1 MINSRRVSVS
11 AVIGAMGIVYG
22 DIGTSPLYAMQSALD
37 AAGNF
42 DAEVVLGVLSLIFWS
57 LAISVTLKYLT
68 VIMRADNEGEGGI
81 LALFAL
87 AQRRLITGS
96 TWGKVA
102 VGLALAG
109 TAFFFCDALITPAI
123 SVLSAV
129 EGLEVLNAGFKS
141 WVIPVTIAVIAVL
154 FAYQRHGTAKVA
166 SLFGPI
172 MLVWFVVIAVIGAIP
187 ISRNPQV
194 LAALN
199 PYCGLGL
206 LVHRPQV
213 ALAII
218 GAVFLA
224 ITGGE
229 ALYADMGHFGKR
241 PVRIAWFALVG
252 PALVINYFGQ
262 GALLLELGKPVD
274 HPLYYLVPATV
285 LPWLVT
291 LAAAATV
298 IASQATISGAFSMA
312 RQAVH
317 LDLLPRLRVLQT
329 SALEHGQI
337 YVPIVNWLVFP
348 AVIAFVVGF
357 GSSDALGGAYGAA
370 VVGTMVVTTILGA
383 FVAATQW
390 NWPKWQVAALFG
402 LMLVTDSAFVAGNL
416 TKVPTGG
423 WIPLTLGAALCLI
436 FTTWRSGRLE
446 LRAALAKMAVP
457 RSELAKL
464 VAGVHRVPGTG
475 VFLASNANL
484 VPSALIRNVEIADTP
499 RQDPVQRLRIEE
511 PLPGVHWITARFGF
525 METPDVAEA
534 LKACR
539 ARGLR
544 VFTEDSSFF
553 VGRHVV
559 RARPL
564 PWRLP
569 KDLKRFKAFTLGK
582 TVLMG
587 RKTFESIGR
596 ALPGRVNLVLTRDR
610 GWFAAGAIVVH
621 SVEQALEHGGG
632 CDELVVIGGAEVY
645 RLVLPIAR
653 RIYLTHVQADVPGD
667 TFFPGFDPT
676 QWADV
681 ECSMH
686 PADED
691 HVYPVTC
698 VTLERRN
705 APQAPRHH

>member
-1 MINSRRVSVS
+1 MSQARRLSLSSLVG
-11 AVIGAMGIVYG
+11 AVGIVYG
-22 DIGTSPLYAMQSALD
+22 DIGTSPLYTMQEAVG
-37 AAGNF
+37 AAGSF
-42 DAEVVLGVLSLIFWS
+42 DRHAVLGVLSLIFWS

-68 VIMRADNEGEGGI
+68 VIMQADNEGEGGI

-96 TWGKVA
+96 TWAKVA

-129 EGLEVLNAGFKS
+129 EGLELLNPSFKQA
-141 WVIPVTIAVIAVL
+141 VIPITLGVIAVL
-154 FAYQRHGTAKVA
+154 FAYQRHGTARVG

-172 MLVWFVVIAVIGAIP
+172 MVVWFVVIAVIGVIP
-187 ISRNPQV
+187 IMRSPAV

-199 PYCGLGL
+199 PLAGVGL
-206 LVHRPQV
+206 LVHRPAV
-213 ALAII
+213 ALAVI

-224 ITGGE
+224 LTGAE
-229 ALYADMGHFGKR
+229 ALYADMGHFGRR
-241 PVRIAWFALVG
+241 PVRVSWYVLVG

-274 HPLYYLVPATV
+274 HPLYHLVSPAV
-285 LPWLVT
+285 LPWLVI
-291 LAAAATV
+291 LATAATV

-312 RQAVH
+312 SQAVH

-329 SALEHGQI
+329 SALEQGQI
-337 YVPIVNWLVFP
+337 YVPVVNWLVFI
-348 AVIAFVVGF
+348 AVCLFVIGF
-357 GSSDALGGAYGAA
+357 GSADALSGAYGAA

-402 LMLVTDSAFVAGNL
+402 LMLVIDSAFVAGNM

-423 WIPLTLGAALCLI
+423 WIPLTLGALLCLI
-436 FTTWRSGRLE
+436 FTTWRNGRLE
-446 LRAALAKMAVP
+446 LRAALAKLAVP
-457 RSELAKL
+457 RSELPKL

-475 VFLASNANL
+475 VFLASNSKL
-484 VPSALIRNVEIADTP
+484 VPSALIRNIEHNCVVHQRVIILNVEITDTP
-499 RQDPVQRLRIEE
+499 RQDPVQRLRVEE
-511 PLPGVHWITARFGF
+511 PTPSVYFITARFGF

-564 PWRLP
+564 PGLRGLQRRLFARMQQYSTQAAEFFRMP
-569 KDLKRFKAFTLGK
+569 F
-582 TVLMG
+582 
-587 RKTFESIGR
+587 
-596 ALPGRVNLVLTRDR
+596 RD
-610 GWFAAGAIVVH
+610 
-621 SVEQALEHGGG
+621 
-632 CDELVVIGGAEVY
+632 VVILNTA
-645 RLVLPIAR
+645 
-653 RIYLTHVQADVPGD
+653 
-667 TFFPGFDPT
+667 
-676 QWADV
+676 V
-681 ECSMH
+681 EI
-686 PADED
+686 
-691 HVYPVTC
+691 
-698 VTLERRN
+698 
-705 APQAPRHH
+705 